1 MQLIQLIER
10 ANNTLYQE
18 LNFSFTFLEYHFRE
32 IYKFFEKLIITFM
45 SLSTSEKLEILKR
58 GVEEIIP
65 EKGLEKKLNKNK
77 PLIIKAGFDPTAPD
91 LHLGHT
97 VLINKLKQFQ
107 DLGHQV
113 IFLIGDFTGMIGDP
127 SGVSET
133 RPILTVEQLKKNSE
147 TYQEQIFKILDKKKT
162 KIEFNSTWFKK
173 MTSAELINLSSK
185 MTVARMLERD
195 DFSKRYKGNKPISI
209 HEFIYPLVQGYD
221 SFELKSDVEL
231 GGTDQ
236 KFNLLVGRDIQKSF
250 GMEEQIIMTLPILEG
265 TDGVKKMS
273 KSLNNY
279 IGLKESPNDMFGK
292 IMSISDDL
300 MWRYFDLLSFKS
312 SVEIKEL
319 KKKTEQGLNPMEA
332 KKMLSAEIVTRFH
345 GEEKALLAEKEFTNR
360 FSKGNDPAEI
370 KLIKLSMK
378 ASSVSILDLLSSEE
392 LGDYKLCK
400 SKSEARRMIAQGAV
414 KIDGKKI
421 SDEAISVQNPSENTY
436 QVGKL
441 KHLKIKLKKG

>member
-1 MQLIQLIER
+1 
-10 ANNTLYQE
+10 
-18 LNFSFTFLEYHFRE
+18 
-32 IYKFFEKLIITFM
+32 M

-65 EKGLEKKLNKNK
+65 ENGLEKKLTKNK

-107 DLGHQV
+107 DLGHKV
-113 IFLIGDFTGMIGDP
+113 VFLIGDFTGMIGDP

-133 RPILTVEQLKKNSE
+133 RPILTVEQLKKNSK

-162 KIEFNSTWFKK
+162 KIEFNSSWFKK

-221 SFELKSDVEL
+221 SFELKADVEL

-273 KSLNNY
+273 KSLKNY
-279 IGLKESPNDMFGK
+279 IGLQENPNDMFGK
-292 IMSISDDL
+292 IMSISDEL
-300 MWRYFDLLSFKS
+300 MWRYFDLLSFKTS
-312 SVEIKEL
+312 AEIKEI
-319 KKKTEQGLNPMEA
+319 KKKTERGLNPMEA

-345 GEEKALLAEKEFTNR
+345 GEEKAILAEKEFTNR
-360 FSKGNDPAEI
+360 FSRGNDPTEI
-370 KLIKLSMK
+370 KQIRLSIK
-378 ASSVSILDLLSSEE
+378 ASSISIIDLLSNEE
-392 LGDYKLCK
+392 LGDKKLCK
-400 SKSEARRMIAQGAV
+400 SKSEAKRMISQGAV
-414 KIDGKKI
+414 KIDGNKVT
-421 SDEAISVQNPSENTY
+421 DETFLIQNPSENTF

>member
-1 MQLIQLIER
+1 
-10 ANNTLYQE
+10 
-18 LNFSFTFLEYHFRE
+18 
-32 IYKFFEKLIITFM
+32 M

-113 IFLIGDFTGMIGDP
+113 VFLIGDFTGMIGDP

-162 KIEFNSTWFKK
+162 KIEFNSSWFKK
-173 MTSAELINLSSK
+173 MTSSELINLSSK

-273 KSLNNY
+273 KSLDNY
-279 IGLKESPNDMFGK
+279 IGLQENPNDMFGK

-300 MWRYFDLLSFKS
+300 MWRYFNLLSFKTS
-312 SVEIKEL
+312 IEIKEI

-332 KKMLSAEIVTRFH
+332 KKMLAAEIVTRFH

-378 ASSVSILDLLSSEE
+378 ASSISILDLLSNDE
-392 LGDYKLCK
+392 LGDHKLCK

-414 KIDGKKI
+414 KIDGNKI
-421 SDEAISVQNPSENTY
+421 SDDAISVQNPSENTY

>member
-1 MQLIQLIER
+1 
-10 ANNTLYQE
+10 
-18 LNFSFTFLEYHFRE
+18 
-32 IYKFFEKLIITFM
+32 M

-65 EKGLEKKLNKNK
+65 ENGLEKKLTKNK

-107 DLGHQV
+107 DLGHKV
-113 IFLIGDFTGMIGDP
+113 VFLIGDFTGMIGDP

-133 RPILTVEQLKKNSE
+133 RPILTVEQLKKNSK

-162 KIEFNSTWFKK
+162 KIEFNSSWFKK

-221 SFELKSDVEL
+221 SFELKADVEL

-273 KSLNNY
+273 KSLKNY
-279 IGLKESPNDMFGK
+279 IGLQENPNDMFGK
-292 IMSISDDL
+292 IMSISDEL
-300 MWRYFDLLSFKS
+300 MWRYFDLLSFKTS
-312 SVEIKEL
+312 AEIKEI
-319 KKKTEQGLNPMEA
+319 KKKTERGLNPMKA

-345 GEEKALLAEKEFTNR
+345 GEEKAIFAEKEFTNR
-360 FSKGNDPAEI
+360 FSKGNDPTEI
-370 KLIKLSMK
+370 KLIRLSIK
-378 ASSVSILDLLSSEE
+378 ASSISIIDLLSNEE
-392 LGDYKLCK
+392 LGDKRLCK
-400 SKSEARRMIAQGAV
+400 SKSEARRMISQGAV
-414 KIDGKKI
+414 KIDGNKVT
-421 SDEAISVQNPSENTY
+421 DETFLIQNPSENTF

>member
-1 MQLIQLIER
+1 
-10 ANNTLYQE
+10 
-18 LNFSFTFLEYHFRE
+18 
-32 IYKFFEKLIITFM
+32 M

-113 IFLIGDFTGMIGDP
+113 VFLIGDFTGMIGDP

-279 IGLKESPNDMFGK
+279 IGLKENPNDMFGK

-370 KLIKLSMK
+370 KLIKLSLK
-378 ASSVSILDLLSSEE
+378 ASSISILDLLSSEE
-392 LGDYKLCK
+392 LGEHKLCK
-400 SKSEARRMIAQGAV
+400 SKSEARRMVAQGAV
-414 KIDGKKI
+414 KIDGNKI
-421 SDEAISVQNPSENTY
+421 LDDAFFVQNPSENTY

-441 KHLKIKLKKG
+441 KHLKIKLKKA

>member
-1 MQLIQLIER
+1 
-10 ANNTLYQE
+10 
-18 LNFSFTFLEYHFRE
+18 
-32 IYKFFEKLIITFM
+32 M

-113 IFLIGDFTGMIGDP
+113 VFLIGDFTGMIGDP

-162 KIEFNSTWFKK
+162 KIEFNSSWFKK

-231 GGTDQ
+231 GGTDK

-378 ASSVSILDLLSSEE
+378 ASSISILDLLSSEE
-392 LGDYKLCK
+392 LGEHKLCK

-421 SDEAISVQNPSENTY
+421 SDAAISVQNPSENTY

>member
-1 MQLIQLIER
+1 
-10 ANNTLYQE
+10 
-18 LNFSFTFLEYHFRE
+18 
-32 IYKFFEKLIITFM
+32 M

-113 IFLIGDFTGMIGDP
+113 VFLIGDFTGMIGDP

-221 SFELKSDVEL
+221 SFELKSDIEL

-273 KSLNNY
+273 KSLKNY
-279 IGLKESPNDMFGK
+279 IGLQENPNDMFGK
-292 IMSISDDL
+292 IMSISDEL
-300 MWRYFDLLSFKS
+300 MWRYFDLLSFKTS
-312 SVEIKEL
+312 AEIKEI
-319 KKKTEQGLNPMEA
+319 KKKIAQGLNPMEA
-332 KKMLSAEIVTRFH
+332 KKMLSVEIVTRFH
-345 GEEKALLAEKEFTNR
+345 GKEKAILAEKEFTNR
-360 FSKGNDPAEI
+360 FSRGNDPTEI
-370 KLIKLSMK
+370 KLMKLTMK
-378 ASSVSILDLLSSEE
+378 SSSISIIDLLSSEE
-392 LGDYKLCK
+392 LGDKRLCK
-400 SKSEARRMIAQGAV
+400 SKSEARRMISQGAV
-414 KIDGKKI
+414 KIDGNKVT
-421 SDEAISVQNPSENTY
+421 DETILIQNPSENTY

>member
-1 MQLIQLIER
+1 
-10 ANNTLYQE
+10 
-18 LNFSFTFLEYHFRE
+18 
-32 IYKFFEKLIITFM
+32 M

-77 PLIIKAGFDPTAPD
+77 PLVIKAGFDPTAPD

-113 IFLIGDFTGMIGDP
+113 VFLIGDFTGMIGDP

-162 KIEFNSTWFKK
+162 KIEFNSSWFKK

-279 IGLKESPNDMFGK
+279 IGLQESPNDMFGK

-300 MWRYFDLLSFKS
+300 MWRYFNLLSFKTS
-312 SVEIKEL
+312 DEIKKL
-319 KKKTEQGLNPMEA
+319 KKKTDQGLNPMEA
-332 KKMLSAEIVTRFH
+332 KKMLSLEIVTRFH
-345 GEEKALLAEKEFTNR
+345 GEEKALLAEEEFTNR

-378 ASSVSILDLLSSEE
+378 ASSISILDLLSSEE

-421 SDEAISVQNPSENTY
+421 SDAAISVQNPSENTY

>member
-1 MQLIQLIER
+1 
-10 ANNTLYQE
+10 
-18 LNFSFTFLEYHFRE
+18 
-32 IYKFFEKLIITFM
+32 M

>member
-1 MQLIQLIER
+1 
-10 ANNTLYQE
+10 
-18 LNFSFTFLEYHFRE
+18 
-32 IYKFFEKLIITFM
+32 M

-113 IFLIGDFTGMIGDP
+113 VFLIGDFTGMIGDP

-273 KSLNNY
+273 KSLDNY
-279 IGLKESPNDMFGK
+279 IGLQENPNDMFGK

-378 ASSVSILDLLSSEE
+378 ASSISILDLLSSEE

>member
-1 MQLIQLIER
+1 
-10 ANNTLYQE
+10 
-18 LNFSFTFLEYHFRE
+18 
-32 IYKFFEKLIITFM
+32 M

-65 EKGLEKKLNKNK
+65 EKGLEKKLNKDK

-107 DLGHQV
+107 DLGHKV
-113 IFLIGDFTGMIGDP
+113 VFLIGDFTGMIGDP

-133 RPILTVEQLKKNSE
+133 RPILTLEQLKKNSE

-162 KIEFNSTWFKK
+162 KIEFNSSWFKK

-279 IGLKESPNDMFGK
+279 IGLQENPNDMFGK

-300 MWRYFDLLSFKS
+300 MWRYFDLLSFKTS
-312 SVEIKEL
+312 AEIKDIKNKT
-319 KKKTEQGLNPMEA
+319 KKGLNPMEA
-332 KKMLSAEIVTRFH
+332 KKMLSAEIVARFH
-345 GEEKALLAEKEFTNR
+345 GEEKALLAQKEFTNR
-360 FSKGNDPAEI
+360 FSRGNDPTEI
-370 KLIKLSMK
+370 KLITLSIK
-378 ASSVSILDLLSSEE
+378 ASSISIVDLLSSEK
-392 LGDYKLCK
+392 LGNDRLCK
-400 SKSEARRMIAQGAV
+400 SKSEARRMISQGAV
-414 KIDGKKI
+414 KIDGNKI
-421 SDEAISVQNPSENTY
+421 SDDAILVQNPSENTY

>member
-1 MQLIQLIER
+1 
-10 ANNTLYQE
+10 
-18 LNFSFTFLEYHFRE
+18 
-32 IYKFFEKLIITFM
+32 M

-65 EKGLEKKLNKNK
+65 ENGLEKKLTKNK

-107 DLGHQV
+107 DLGHKV
-113 IFLIGDFTGMIGDP
+113 VFLIGDFTGMIGDP

-133 RPILTVEQLKKNSE
+133 RPILTVEQLKKNSK

-162 KIEFNSTWFKK
+162 KIEFNSSWFKK

-221 SFELKSDVEL
+221 SFELKADVEL

-273 KSLNNY
+273 KSLKNY
-279 IGLKESPNDMFGK
+279 IGLQENPNDMFGK
-292 IMSISDDL
+292 IMSISDEL
-300 MWRYFDLLSFKS
+300 MWRYFDLLSFKTS
-312 SVEIKEL
+312 AEIKEI
-319 KKKTEQGLNPMEA
+319 KKKTERGLNPMEA
-332 KKMLSAEIVTRFH
+332 KKMLSSEIVTRFH
-345 GEEKALLAEKEFTNR
+345 GEEKAILAEKEFTNR
-360 FSKGNDPAEI
+360 FSKGNDPTEI
-370 KLIKLSMK
+370 KLIRLSIK
-378 ASSVSILDLLSSEE
+378 ASSISIIDLLSNEE
-392 LGDYKLCK
+392 LGDKRLCK
-400 SKSEARRMIAQGAV
+400 SKSEARRMISQGAV
-414 KIDGKKI
+414 KIDGNKVT
-421 SDEAISVQNPSENTY
+421 DETFLIQNPSENTF

>member
-1 MQLIQLIER
+1 
-10 ANNTLYQE
+10 
-18 LNFSFTFLEYHFRE
+18 
-32 IYKFFEKLIITFM
+32 M

-107 DLGHQV
+107 DLGHKIV
-113 IFLIGDFTGMIGDP
+113 FLIGDFTGMIGDP

-133 RPILTVEQLKKNSE
+133 RPILTADQLKKNSE

-162 KIEFNSTWFKK
+162 KIEFNSSWFKK
-173 MTSAELINLSSK
+173 MTSAELIDLSSK

-279 IGLKESPNDMFGK
+279 IGLQESPNDMFGK

-300 MWRYFDLLSFKS
+300 MWRYFDLLSFKT
-312 SVEIKEL
+312 SVEINEI
-319 KKKTEQGLNPMEA
+319 KKKTKEGLNPMKV
-332 KKMLSAEIVTRFH
+332 KKMLSNEIVTRFH
-345 GEEKALLAEKEFTNR
+345 GKEKALLAEKEFTNR
-360 FSKGNDPAEI
+360 FSKGNDPTEI

-378 ASSVSILDLLSSEE
+378 ASSISIIDLLSREE
-392 LGDYKLCK
+392 LGVHKLCK
-400 SKSEARRMIAQGAV
+400 SKSEARRMISQGAV
-414 KIDGKKI
+414 KIDGNKI
-421 SDEAISVQNPSENTY
+421 SDDAILVQNPSENTY

-441 KHLKIKLKKG
+441 KHLKIKLTKG

>member
-1 MQLIQLIER
+1 
-10 ANNTLYQE
+10 
-18 LNFSFTFLEYHFRE
+18 
-32 IYKFFEKLIITFM
+32 M

-113 IFLIGDFTGMIGDP
+113 VFLIGDFTGMIGDP

-162 KIEFNSTWFKK
+162 KIEFNSSWFKK

-370 KLIKLSMK
+370 KLIKLSMN
-378 ASSVSILDLLSSEE
+378 ASSISILDLLSSEE
-392 LGDYKLCK
+392 LGEHKLCK

>member
-1 MQLIQLIER
+1 
-10 ANNTLYQE
+10 
-18 LNFSFTFLEYHFRE
+18 
-32 IYKFFEKLIITFM
+32 M

-113 IFLIGDFTGMIGDP
+113 VFLIGDFTGMIGDP

-300 MWRYFDLLSFKS
+300 MWRYFDLLSFKTS
-312 SVEIKEL
+312 DEIKEL

-378 ASSVSILDLLSSEE
+378 ASSISILDLLSSEE
-392 LGDYKLCK
+392 LGEHKLCK

-421 SDEAISVQNPSENTY
+421 SDDAISVQNPSEYTY

>member
-1 MQLIQLIER
+1 
-10 ANNTLYQE
+10 
-18 LNFSFTFLEYHFRE
+18 
-32 IYKFFEKLIITFM
+32 M

-65 EKGLEKKLNKNK
+65 ENGLEKKLSKNK

-107 DLGHQV
+107 DLGHKIV
-113 IFLIGDFTGMIGDP
+113 FLIGDFTGMIGDP

-133 RPILTVEQLKKNSE
+133 RPILTVEQLKKNSK

-162 KIEFNSTWFKK
+162 KIEFNSSWFKK
-173 MTSAELINLSSK
+173 MTSSELINLSSK

-221 SFELKSDVEL
+221 SFELKADVEL

-273 KSLNNY
+273 KSLKNY
-279 IGLKESPNDMFGK
+279 IGLQENPNEMFGK
-292 IMSISDDL
+292 IMSISDEL
-300 MWRYFDLLSFKS
+300 MWRYFDLLSFKTS
-312 SVEIKEL
+312 AEIKEI
-319 KKKTEQGLNPMEA
+319 KKKTERGLNPMEA

-345 GEEKALLAEKEFTNR
+345 GEEKAILAEKEFTNR
-360 FSKGNDPAEI
+360 FSRGNDPTEI
-370 KLIKLSMK
+370 KQIRLSIK
-378 ASSVSILDLLSSEE
+378 ASSISIIDLLSSEE
-392 LGDYKLCK
+392 LGDKKLCK
-400 SKSEARRMIAQGAV
+400 SKSEARRMISQGAV
-414 KIDGKKI
+414 KIDGNKVT
-421 SDEAISVQNPSENTY
+421 DETFLIQNPSENTF

>member
-1 MQLIQLIER
+1 
-10 ANNTLYQE
+10 
-18 LNFSFTFLEYHFRE
+18 
-32 IYKFFEKLIITFM
+32 M

-58 GVEEIIP
+58 GVDEIIP

-97 VLINKLKQFQ
+97 VLINKLRQFQ

-113 IFLIGDFTGMIGDP
+113 VFLIGDFTGMIGDP

-292 IMSISDDL
+292 IMSISDNL
-300 MWRYFDLLSFKS
+300 MWRYFDLLSFKTS
-312 SVEIKEL
+312 DEIQEI

-378 ASSVSILDLLSSEE
+378 ASSISILDLLSSEE
-392 LGDYKLCK
+392 LGNHKLCK